1 MLAAPLVVEDGGTA
15 WNFVGSC
22 WLWRS
27 LAVKEDS
34 NDSTSGPA
42 ERSVLGSEAAEP
54 AKCMTCSGI
63 TEEHMSFYS
72 EASDP
77 AERSEHAGEAL
88 GQAEQLVPT

>member
-1 MLAAPLVVEDGGTA
+1 M
-15 WNFVGSC
+15 
-22 WLWRS
+22 WRS
-27 LAVKEDS
+27 LVVKD
-34 NDSTSGPA
+34 DSTNSTVGPA
-42 ERSVLGSEAAEP
+42 ERAVRGSEAAGP